1 MFDKKI
7 KVIDF
12 GEPLEMSNMGKLLIA
27 NNHSGNN
34 VIEFYIDSVLII
46 EAQG

>member
-1 MFDKKI
+1 MSDKKI
-7 KVIDF
+7 KVIDG

-27 NNHSGNN
+27 DNHSGNS

-46 EAQG
+46 EARG